1 MKGKEKSKLL
11 TLGAGYIV
19 TTFQQSTLAHSV
31 SCMVTLNQL
40 STNTCCKLSLTL
52 LTPSTSYYTYRALLY
67 SLVDLQSIIIS
78 IR

>member
-19 TTFQQSTLAHSV
+19 TFQQSTLAHSV

-40 STNTCCKLSLTL
+40 STNTHCKLSLTL
-52 LTPSTSYYTYRALLY
+52 LTPSTSYYTYRALL
-67 SLVDLQSIIIS
+67 LVFVSRLTEHYY
-78 IR
+78 